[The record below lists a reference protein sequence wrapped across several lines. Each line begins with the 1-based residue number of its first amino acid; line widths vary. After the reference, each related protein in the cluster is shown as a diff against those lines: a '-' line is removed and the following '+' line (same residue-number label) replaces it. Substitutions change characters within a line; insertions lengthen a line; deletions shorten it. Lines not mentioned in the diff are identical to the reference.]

1 MFQALRPILN
11 KGGAGHYATR
21 AQSVERLLPVA
32 DRHVRLLATYGGVL
46 AALPAG
52 PVRERIEA
60 MMPFLRTEVSKIS
73 ETLLSYGA
81 TPPSG
86 VGVGPEGLGATDD
99 ERLLALA
106 DREREFGKALTD
118 EVDAVHHQERTR
130 AILGHNAD
138 ASGRRLDILRELT
151 SGIRRS

>member
-1 MFQALRPILN
+1 
-11 KGGAGHYATR
+11 
-21 AQSVERLLPVA
+21 
-32 DRHVRLLATYGGVL
+32 
-46 AALPAG
+46 
-52 PVRERIEA
+52 
-60 MMPFLRTEVSKIS
+60 MPFLRTEVSKIS

-151 SGIRRS
+151 SGLRRS